1 MASVVNMCNSALNLL
16 GASTISSLTE
26 DTKNARLCN
35 QRYEPIRNRVFR
47 SHNWNCLIKRV
58 QLAQDSTGPVV
69 EYTYGYTLPTDC
81 LRVMKIH
88 NGSTDSIASDLDYK
102 VEGRKI
108 VTDITTIYLVYIAL
122 ITDPNEYDSYLR
134 EAVSHQLAADICY
147 AITNNSALANNYMIR
162 ADERLREA
170 RFIDATENA
179 LDTVEANEFTDAR
192 LKGDHISDRLILL
205 VTQEVC
211 QQREFDEPVRVLNG
225 QLF

>member
-1 MASVVNMCNSALNLL
+1 MASTVDMCNSALNLL

-35 QRYEPIRNRVFR
+35 QRFEPIRDRVFR

-81 LRVMKIH
+81 LRVLKIH
-88 NGSTDSIASDLDYK
+88 NGSTDSIKSALDYK
-102 VEGRKI
+102 IEGRKV
-108 VTDITTIYLVYIAL
+108 VTDETTIYLVYIAL
-122 ITDPNEYDSYLR
+122 ITDPNEFDSYLR
-134 EAVSHQLAADICY
+134 EAISHQLAADICY
-147 AITNNSALANNYMIR
+147 AITNNSTLANNYMTR

-192 LKGDHISDRLILL
+192 L
-205 VTQEVC
+205 
-211 QQREFDEPVRVLNG
+211 
-225 QLF
+225 